1 MSLLLFFL
9 CRGIWP
15 ATLLF
20 SPLEKYGA
28 FSYADVMIT
37 PLAEAMRDAI
47 AKAKQMG
54 KLYTPP
60 DASRPVVY
68 MALQGKLLL
77 VALPVKPG
85 NASLLVALDTV
96 CSTRLVHGMCILLPA
111 SRTVPTPAQ

>member
-1 MSLLLFFL
+1 MCYKCALDVVL

-20 SPLEKYGA
+20 SPSEKYGA

-37 PLAEAMRDAI
+37 PLAEAMSDAI
-47 AKAKQMG
+47 VKAQNLG

-60 DASRPVVY
+60 NAKRPVVY

-77 VALPVKPG
+77 VALPTCQAVP
-85 NASLLVALDTV
+85 ACTLL
-96 CSTRLVHGMCILLPA
+96 
-111 SRTVPTPAQ
+111 

>member
-1 MSLLLFFL
+1 MCDGCDFDVVL

-47 AKAKQMG
+47 VKANQIN

-60 DASRPVVY
+60 DADRPVVY

-77 VALPVKPG
+77 VALTTCQAAP
-85 NASLLVALDTV
+85 A
-96 CSTRLVHGMCILLPA
+96 CILLQTLPA
-111 SRTVPTPAQ
+111 ALVPGRS

>member
-1 MSLLLFFL
+1 MRDGCALNVVL

-15 ATLLF
+15 STLLF

-37 PLAEAMRDAI
+37 PLVEAMRDAI
-47 AKAKQMG
+47 VKANQLS

-60 DASRPVVY
+60 DAKRPVVY

-77 VALPVKPG
+77 VAPPACREVPG
-85 NASLLVALDTV
+85 CMLL
-96 CSTRLVHGMCILLPA
+96 
-111 SRTVPTPAQ
+111 